1 MFEFSSEIDRIRRM
15 VEKERKR
22 LPVSVSAAV
31 LLTNDKGELLL
42 LQQAA
47 ESKGYKWG
55 PPAGGMHPFEDP
67 LKCAKRETEE
77 EIGVSIELQ
86 RLVRITTLAKGR
98 TASDMGFV
106 FTGRIIE
113 GEISLAKGEIMNYR
127 FFSRN
132 ELEELIKSDKLY
144 KPEYNIPGIK
154 DWLSGKT
161 YPLEAIKPLLIDFV
175 PY

>member
-1 MFEFSSEIDRIRRM
+1 M
-15 VEKERKR
+15 VEKERKSF
-22 LPVSVSAAV
+22 PVKISAAV
-31 LLTNDKGELLL
+31 LLANERGELLL

-47 ESKGYKWG
+47 ESKGFKWG
-55 PPAGGMHPFEDP
+55 PPAGRIDPPEDP
-67 LKCAKRETEE
+67 LMCAKRETKE

-86 RLVRITTLAKGR
+86 RLVGHYTVIKRDGTSG
-98 TASDMGFV
+98 MGFV

-132 ELEELIKSDKLY
+132 ELEKLIKSDKLY
-144 KPEYNIPGIK
+144 KPEYNIRSIK

-161 YPLEAIKPLLIDFV
+161 YPLEAIKPLLID
-175 PY
+175 